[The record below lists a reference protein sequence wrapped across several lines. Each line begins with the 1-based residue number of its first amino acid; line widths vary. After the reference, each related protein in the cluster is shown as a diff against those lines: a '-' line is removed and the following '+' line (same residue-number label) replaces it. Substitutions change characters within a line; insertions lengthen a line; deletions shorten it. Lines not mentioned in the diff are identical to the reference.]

1 MRIVSAG
8 SYLFSIL
15 FHISVFVVLILIH
28 SHEAKLPVIPKP
40 IVVDLIDLNIANA
53 AIAPETSNKSIQPH
67 ICAVKPLSPKEEP
80 NVIADADSTEP
91 EQETSEDSSSAEKST
106 DAQPEKAAVN
116 EDDSPFAQT
125 ATSTAFNDG
134 KNEPKSR
141 QAYISGNFVYIEK
154 LIASQLTYPEKAKE
168 LSQQGT
174 LSLSF
179 VIFENGSVD
188 EVKVIKSSGG
198 RLLDD
203 NAVMTVKKSAPY
215 PKPPFPAEIHI
226 PIAYNLE

>member
-1 MRIVSAG
+1 MRKVSAG

-15 FHISVFVVLILIH
+15 FHILIFAVLILIH
-28 SHEAKLPVIPKP
+28 NNEANLPVISRSM
-40 IVVDLIDLNIANA
+40 VIDLTFADA
-53 AIAPETSNKSIQPH
+53 AIAPETSGKSVQPH
-67 ICAVKPLSPKEEP
+67 ICAVKPISPKEEP
-80 NVIADADSTEP
+80 DVIADAASTEP
-91 EQETSEDSSSAEKST
+91 EPETSEDSSSAEKST

-116 EDDSPFAQT
+116 EADSSSAQPV
-125 ATSTAFNDG
+125 TSTVFNDG
-134 KNEPKSR
+134 KNAPKSR
-141 QAYISGNFVYIEK
+141 QSYISGNFVYIEK
-154 LIASQLTYPEKAKE
+154 LISSQLTYPEKAKE
-168 LSQQGT
+168 LNQQGT

-179 VIFENGSVD
+179 VILENGSVD
-188 EVKVIKSSGG
+188 EVKVIKSSGV